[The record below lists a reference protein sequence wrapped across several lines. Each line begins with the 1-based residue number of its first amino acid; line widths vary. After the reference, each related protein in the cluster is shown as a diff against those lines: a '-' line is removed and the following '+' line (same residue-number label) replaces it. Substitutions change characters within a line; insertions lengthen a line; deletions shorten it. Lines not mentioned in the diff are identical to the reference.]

1 MALADSVEIEAKSTR
16 NVKTRKSARK
26 KRSAIFQIYLSS
38 ILRPFS
44 PSYFQSYF
52 QRRLETRTSQEITRN
67 CRFRLE
73 VAVRK

>member
-1 MALADSVEIEAKSTR
+1 MASAKSVEIEAKSTR
-16 NVKTRKSARK
+16 NAKTRVRTKEER
-26 KRSAIFQIYLSS
+26 AIFQIYLSC

-67 CRFRLE
+67 CRFRFE